1 MFQGVAWTICNSS
14 GKIFVGIDYPGDR
27 FRATRI
33 RPISRRAQRPGSV
46 VSPEVRF
53 PPFSFF
59 RRSGRGGRTSGCRLR
74 TGAGGPVRPF
84 GAILPTSLRSWAPS
98 AHEAADGHAVR
109 RPLPLRLLCP
119 PCAAPV
125 PCVPKLGTH
134 GALFR
139 GFRSLRPIVRDAK
152 HANSCKLADND
163 LHLRK
168 EEKEMILA
176 LFMIVLAVLFFRG

>member
-84 GAILPTSLRSWAPS
+84 GAILPTSLRLWAPS

-119 PCAAPV
+119 PCAALPAPMSLRVLPLFLASQKWGSMAHFSGVFV
-125 PCVPKLGTH
+125 PCVPSSGTQSTQT
-134 GALFR
+134 L
-139 GFRSLRPIVRDAK
+139 V
-152 HANSCKLADND
+152 N
-163 LHLRK
+163 
-168 EEKEMILA
+168 
-176 LFMIVLAVLFFRG
+176 

>member
-84 GAILPTSLRSWAPS
+84 GAILPTSLRLWAPS

-119 PCAAPV
+119 PCAALPAPMPSV
-125 PCVPKLGTH
+125 CCPC
-134 GALFR
+134 
-139 GFRSLRPIVRDAK
+139 SLRPKNGEAWRTFPGFSF
-152 HANSCKLADND
+152 HASHRQGRKARKL
-163 LHLRK
+163 L
-168 EEKEMILA
+168 
-176 LFMIVLAVLFFRG
+176 

>member
-1 MFQGVAWTICNSS
+1 MDTNVWPIELMFQGVAWTICNSS

-74 TGAGGPVRPF
+74 AGAGGPVRPF

-119 PCAAPV
+119 PAPRPAFPHPV
-125 PCVPKLGTH
+125 CVHVFGL
-134 GALFR
+134 
-139 GFRSLRPIVRDAK
+139 
-152 HANSCKLADND
+152 
-163 LHLRK
+163 
-168 EEKEMILA
+168 
-176 LFMIVLAVLFFRG
+176 